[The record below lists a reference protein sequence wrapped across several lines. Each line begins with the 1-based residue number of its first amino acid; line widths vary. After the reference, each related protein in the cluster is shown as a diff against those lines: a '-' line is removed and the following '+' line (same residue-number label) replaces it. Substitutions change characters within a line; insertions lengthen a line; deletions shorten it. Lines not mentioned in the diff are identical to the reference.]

1 MKSVATVFVVRKE
14 NIGTNC
20 YRKYFA
26 FLLLN
31 KKIYFAMLHSGVVY
45 YKINITTHFQFNF
58 FSHIFGKFLVLVK
71 FIKIKNFDNLFIW

>member
-1 MKSVATVFVVRKE
+1 
-14 NIGTNC
+14 
-20 YRKYFA
+20 
-26 FLLLN
+26 
-31 KKIYFAMLHSGVVY
+31 MLHSGVVY